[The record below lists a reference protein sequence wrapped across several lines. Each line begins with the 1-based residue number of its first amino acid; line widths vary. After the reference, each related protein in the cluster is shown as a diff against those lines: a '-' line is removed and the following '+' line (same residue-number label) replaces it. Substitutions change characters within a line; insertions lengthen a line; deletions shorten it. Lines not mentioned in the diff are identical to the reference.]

1 MQEVIKM
8 LGRPPPTKND
18 ENVVCYPR
26 NRVSCQEEQAGLGHG
41 WPQWLLVFRIRSPS
55 SRFLRFLAC
64 MMRARSITRTVVGDL
79 DGAAAEISTICHWT
93 RRMEVVWAAV

>member
-1 MQEVIKM
+1 MPGRASW
-8 LGRPPPTKND
+8 LGGA
-18 ENVVCYPR
+18 
-26 NRVSCQEEQAGLGHG
+26 AGHNGFSFL
-41 WPQWLLVFRIRSPS
+41 RIRSPS

>member
-1 MQEVIKM
+1 MLEVIEI
-8 LGRPPPTKND
+8 LGRRQKMTRMLFVIPR
-18 ENVVCYPR
+18 R

-41 WPQWLLVFRIRSPS
+41 WPQWLLRSPS
-55 SRFLRFLAC
+55 SRFLRLLAC

-93 RRMEVVWAAV
+93 RRMEVVWAAL